1 MNLRFDIFSCFSF
14 FDFFWFSFFIFLFFS
29 ILSLEVKHWL
39 FLKKTLDLRFV
50 FSLLLI
56 FDVFFDIRFSIFFQK
71 LSYSRF
77 YDFLKNLTSIC
88 YETNMVGTPHTR
100 FDSFYITWP
109 PLHIPIAPR
118 APKYRFSK
126 KTDQDEGFFTLCQK
140 NLKNHL
146 KWVKMGPLRL
156 RIYFLGYFDMA
167 ISVLIL
173 PDSLDNVF
181 GSFLRISWPKNF
193 PKIADLAII

>member
-1 MNLRFDIFSCFSF
+1 MISMFHF
-14 FDFFWFSFFIFLFFS
+14 FVFS
-29 ILSLEVKHWL
+29 ILSLEVEPRV
-39 FLKKTLDLRFV
+39 FLKKTLDLRFDFLHLFNFRCFLILDFQF
-50 FSLLLI
+50 FSNI
-56 FDVFFDIRFSIFFQK
+56 

-77 YDFLKNLTSIC
+77 SNFFKKMTSIC

-118 APKYRFSK
+118 APKYRFSM
-126 KTDQDEGFFTLCQK
+126 KTDQDEGFFWRF
-140 NLKNHL
+140 LKKSWKIIKFNV

-156 RIYFLGYFDMA
+156 RIYFLGYFDMG

-173 PDSLDNVF
+173 PDSLDSVF
-181 GSFLRISWPKNF
+181 GSFLRISWPYILN
-193 PKIADLAII
+193 IAYFTII